1 MLDLSNEE
9 IVIASHNKGKV
20 KEISE
25 LLEPFAQ
32 KFYSANDLNLD
43 EPEETET
50 TFVGNAL
57 LKARAAA
64 KSSGKVALADDSGL
78 AVNALGGD
86 PGIYSARWAGE
97 PRDFNHAMKRV
108 HDELGDNP
116 DRSASFICVLALAWP
131 DGREE
136 VFEGRVDGDIVWPP
150 KGAKGFGYD
159 PIFIATGMDKTFAE
173 IEPEEKH
180 RISHRAD
187 AFKKLLDRLAL
198 KAAE

>member
-1 MLDLSNEE
+1 MLDLSKED

-20 KEISE
+20 REISE
-25 LLEPFAQ
+25 LLAPYAQ
-32 KFYSANDLNLD
+32 KFYSASDLNLD
-43 EPEETET
+43 EPEETEK
-50 TFVGNAL
+50 TFIGNAL

-64 KSSGKVALADDSGL
+64 KASGKVALADDSGL
-78 AVNALGGD
+78 AVHALNGD

-116 DRSASFICVLALAWP
+116 DRSASFICVLALVWP

-150 KGAKGFGYD
+150 KGSKGFGYD
-159 PIFIATGMDKTFAE
+159 PIFVAKGMDQTFAQ

-187 AFKKLLDRLAL
+187 AFHKLVAKLNQR
-198 KAAE
+198 AA

>member
-1 MLDLSNEE
+1 MLDLSKEE

-20 KEISE
+20 REISE
-25 LLEPFAQ
+25 LLEPYAQ
-32 KFYSANDLNLD
+32 KFYSASDLNLD
-43 EPEETET
+43 EPEETEK
-50 TFVGNAL
+50 TFIGNAL

-64 KSSGKVALADDSGL
+64 KASGKVALADDSGL
-78 AVNALGGD
+78 AVHALNGD

-116 DRSASFICVLALAWP
+116 DRRASFICVLALAWP

-150 KGAKGFGYD
+150 KGSKGFGYD
-159 PIFIATGMDKTFAE
+159 PIFIAKGMDKTFAE

-187 AFKKLLDRLAL
+187 ALQKLVSKLAQR
-198 KAAE
+198 AA

>member
-1 MLDLSNEE
+1 MLDLSKEE

-20 KEISE
+20 REISE
-25 LLEPFAQ
+25 LLEPYAQ
-32 KFYSANDLNLD
+32 KFYSASDLNLD
-43 EPEETET
+43 EPEETEK
-50 TFVGNAL
+50 TFIGNAL

-64 KSSGKVALADDSGL
+64 KASGKVALADDSGL
-78 AVNALGGD
+78 AVHALNGD

-116 DRSASFICVLALAWP
+116 DRRASFICVLALAWP

-150 KGAKGFGYD
+150 KGSKGFGYD
-159 PIFIATGMDKTFAE
+159 PIFIAKGMDKTLAE

-187 AFKKLLDRLAL
+187 ALQKLVSKLAQR
-198 KAAE
+198 AA